1 MATWH
6 IGAPSGVRYGGV
18 ASTRQRAGAT
28 PHTPH
33 TLPPFF
39 LHTLSLSL
47 SILFVLGTWA
57 KEEESSISGRETKE
71 VSSAAANSGV
81 AELSELGK
89 MRGLLEDA
97 KVLTRN
103 NLLAYHRRAQS

>member
-1 MATWH
+1 VESPPHGNGRGRPPT
-6 IGAPSGVRYGGV
+6 
-18 ASTRQRAGAT
+18 
-28 PHTPH
+28 HTPA
-33 TLPPFF
+33 L
-39 LHTLSLSL
+39 LSSHTLSLSL

-97 KVLTRN
+97 KVLRRN
-103 NLLAYHRRAQS
+103 NLLTYHRRAQSQRGPSRTLWRS